1 LKDEEPLSTYKVQNN
16 HTLHLVKGAA
26 KPGSTPAPS
35 ASNATSSPSSTNASA
50 AAAAQARGVPTNL
63 NAGLPYAGNPLAQL
77 EGAMGHGYG
86 GGTFNPFAQMPGMDG
101 QNLNDPNAVS
111 GIVIGYHDET
121 RQEANA
127 IIARS
132 ERWPTCSTTPRRSAR
147 L

>member
-1 LKDEEPLSTYKVQNN
+1 MSTYKIQNG
-16 HTLHLVKGAA
+16 HSLHLVKGAA
-26 KPGSTPAPS
+26 KPGSTPA
-35 ASNATSSPSSTNASA
+35 ASTSNPASSPSSNNANA

-111 GIVIGYHDET
+111 RASV
-121 RQEANA
+121 
-127 IIARS
+127 S
-132 ERWPTCSTTPRRSAR
+132 RSA
-147 L
+147 